1 MSKIEI
7 DFNNMKYNLYEIL
20 NVSPQ
25 AEESKIKK
33 SFMKLIK
40 NFHPDKN
47 NSVDAVSMFQE
58 VRNSY
63 EYLLKYQDYMVSDT
77 EYYNDYD
84 YSDDSANEDEQLFSN
99 INKGGYDWMLF
110 SFLRNIL
117 NKNKQNNLLYTIIQ
131 RISSICE
138 TNALDTLEK
147 IDKNILIKI
156 YDILKKYK
164 EAFHF
169 SEEFIIKIENIIAN
183 KIKNDECIILNPT
196 LEDLF
201 ENNLYRLTVNQNHFC
216 IPLWHHE
223 LVYDNSGSDIYV
235 NCNPILPE
243 NIEIDNQNNIHID
256 IEYKICEIWNKKTVD
271 VYLTK
276 ENQIKITVNLLKLV
290 EEQSIVFS
298 NMGIS
303 KINTGNVYDV
313 SKKSDIIIHLK
324 LFQRV
329 ITNIALEPLTH
340 GMIRAMKSLLKHAKN

>member
-1 MSKIEI
+1 MNYKKACQCLDIEF
-7 DFNNMKYNLYEIL
+7 DKKKLD
-20 NVSPQ
+20 
-25 AEESKIKK
+25 KIKLK
-33 SFMKLIK
+33 RQYRLKALLY
-40 NFHPDKN
+40 HPDKN
-47 NSVDAVSMFQE
+47 NSVDAVSKFQE
-58 VRNSY
+58 VHESY
-63 EYLLKYQDYMVSDT
+63 EYLLKYQDYMVPDI

-84 YSDDSANEDEQLFSN
+84 CSDDSANEDEKMFSN
-99 INKGGYDWMLF
+99 INKNGYDWMLF
-110 SFLRNIL
+110 SFLRNVL

-201 ENNLYRLTVNQNHFC
+201 QNNLYRLTVNQNHYC

-235 NCNPILPE
+235 KCNPILPE
-243 NIEIDNQNNIHID
+243 NIEIDNQNNIHIH
-256 IEYKICEIWNKKTVD
+256 IEYKICEIWKESIID
-271 VYLTK
+271 VYLTND
-276 ENQIKITVNLLKLV
+276 NQIKITVNLLKLV
-290 EEQSIVFS
+290 EEQTIVFS
-298 NMGIS
+298 NIGIS
-303 KINTGNVYDV
+303 KINTENVYDI

-324 LFQRV
+324 LF
-329 ITNIALEPLTH
+329 L
-340 GMIRAMKSLLKHAKN
+340 

>member
-1 MSKIEI
+1 MNYKKACQCLDIEFENNNIDKI
-7 DFNNMKYNLYEIL
+7 NLKRQYRL
-20 NVSPQ
+20 K
-25 AEESKIKK
+25 A
-33 SFMKLIK
+33 LLY
-40 NFHPDKN
+40 HPDKN
-47 NSVDAVSMFQE
+47 NSVDAVSKFQE
-58 VRNSY
+58 VHDSY
-63 EYLLKYQDYMVSDT
+63 EYLMKYQDYMFPDM
-77 EYYNDYD
+77 EHYNDCD
-84 YSDDSANEDEQLFSN
+84 CSDEYSDDYQNEDEQMFSN
-99 INKGGYDWMLF
+99 INKNGYDWMLF

-169 SEEFIIKIENIIAN
+169 TEEFIIKIENIIAS

-201 ENNLYRLTVNQNHFC
+201 QNNLYRLTINKNHYC

-223 LVYDNSGSDIYV
+223 LVYDNSGSDIYIK
-235 NCNPILPE
+235 CNPILPE
-243 NIEIDNQNNIHID
+243 NIEIDNLNNIHIY
-256 IEYKICEIWNKKTVD
+256 IEYKICEIWNKNVVD
-271 VYLTK
+271 IHLSK
-276 ENQIKITVNLLKLV
+276 DNQIQITVKLLKLV

-303 KINTGNVYDV
+303 KINTENVYDV
-313 SKKSDIIIHLK
+313 SKKGDIITHIK
-324 LFQRV
+324 L
-329 ITNIALEPLTH
+329 IL
-340 GMIRAMKSLLKHAKN
+340 